1 MSVYLNNNNTYV
13 CSLVTST
20 EIVHNIIKTFTFL
33 SIFHRLRLEYY
44 NETKYFKYD
53 IDLFVLMR
61 ILVLL
66 LCYSSRSN
74 VINYIC

>member
-20 EIVHNIIKTFTFL
+20 EIVHNIIKKFTFL

-44 NETKYFKYD
+44 NETKYFKYL
-53 IDLFVLMR
+53 IR
-61 ILVLL
+61 H
-66 LCYSSRSN
+66 
-74 VINYIC
+74 